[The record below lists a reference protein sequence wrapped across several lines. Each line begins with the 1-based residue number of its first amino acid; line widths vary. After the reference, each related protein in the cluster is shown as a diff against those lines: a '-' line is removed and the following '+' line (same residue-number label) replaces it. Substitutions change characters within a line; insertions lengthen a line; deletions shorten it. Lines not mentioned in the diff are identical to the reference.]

1 MKDYENSI
9 EQKDALL
16 EKFRLQ
22 IQQLKSQIETNE
34 KEKSEL
40 KQKLK

>member
-1 MKDYENSI
+1 MREYENSI

-22 IQQLKSQIETNE
+22 IQQLKSKIDNHE
-34 KEKSEL
+34 KEKSE
-40 KQKLK
+40 